1 MEIKET
7 HKLKKYL
14 PIVAVVLVVTI
25 VVTICILKMR
35 GNTTTS
41 GGFPDPESTK
51 SLSCTS
57 KDFDYKFFTVD
68 GSKKKETTM
77 RATFSGEKLNVI
89 SFIYDLYYNSKE
101 EIINSEAYNH
111 AAMNISFSKSGLQPD
126 AFGAIYKQLVSDT
139 ENMLLSTSMTA
150 YADQIGDSGAKYF
163 LLEDLE
169 GNFTLDKVRQT
180 YRNAGF
186 TCEVK
191 D

>member
-7 HKLKKYL
+7 HKLKKYA
-14 PIVAVVLVVTI
+14 PIVAIVLVVTI
-25 VVTICILKMR
+25 VVTICILKMM

-41 GGFPDPESTK
+41 GGFPDPETTK

-77 RATFSGEKLNVI
+77 RATFNDDKLHVI

-101 EIINSEAYNH
+101 EIVHSEAYNH

>member
-25 VVTICILKMR
+25 IVTICILKMN

-77 RATFSGEKLNVI
+77 RATFNGEKLNVI

-101 EIINSEAYNH
+101 EIVHSEAYNH
-111 AAMNISFSKSGLQPD
+111 AAMNISFSKSGLGPD
-126 AFGAIYKQLVSDT
+126 SFGAIYKQLVSDP
-139 ENMLLSTSMTA
+139 ENMMLSTSMTA
-150 YADQIGDSGAKYF
+150 YSDQIGDSGAKYF
-163 LLEDLE
+163 LLEDL
-169 GNFTLDKVRQT
+169 GGDYTLTKVRQV

-186 TCEVK
+186 TCETK
-191 D
+191 E

>member
-7 HKLKKYL
+7 HKLKKYA
-14 PIVAVVLVVTI
+14 PIVAIVLVVTI
-25 VVTICILKMR
+25 VVTICILKMM

-41 GGFPDPESTK
+41 GGFPDPETTK

-57 KDFDYKFFTVD
+57 KDYEYKFFTVD

-77 RATFSGEKLNVI
+77 RETFNDDNLHVI

-101 EIINSEAYNH
+101 EIVHSEAYNH

-126 AFGAIYKQLVSDT
+126 AFSAIYKQLVSDA

>member
-7 HKLKKYL
+7 HKLKKYA
-14 PIVAVVLVVTI
+14 PIVAIVLVVTI
-25 VVTICILKMR
+25 VVTICILKMM

-41 GGFPDPESTK
+41 GGFPEPESTK

-57 KDFDYKFFTVD
+57 KDYDYKFFTVD

-77 RATFSGEKLNVI
+77 RATFNGEKLNVI
-89 SFIYDLYYNSKE
+89 SFIYELYYNSKE
-101 EIINSEAYNH
+101 EIVHSEAYNH

-126 AFGAIYKQLVSDT
+126 AFGAIYKQLVSDP

-150 YADQIGDSGAKYF
+150 YSDQIGDSGAKYF

-169 GNFTLDKVRQT
+169 GDYTLDKVRQT

-191 D
+191 E

>member
-1 MEIKET
+1 MEIKEGS
-7 HKLKKYL
+7 KWKRYL
-14 PIVAVVLVVTI
+14 PVVAIVLVITI
-25 VVTICILKMR
+25 IVTICILMMR

-77 RATFSGEKLNVI
+77 RATFNGEKLNVI

-101 EIINSEAYNH
+101 EIVHSEAYNH

-126 AFGAIYKQLVSDT
+126 AFGAIYKQLVSDP

-150 YADQIGDSGAKYF
+150 YSDQIGDSGAKYF
-163 LLEDLE
+163 LLEDLA
-169 GNFTLDKVRQT
+169 GDYTLTKVRQV

-186 TCEVK
+186 TCETK
-191 D
+191 E